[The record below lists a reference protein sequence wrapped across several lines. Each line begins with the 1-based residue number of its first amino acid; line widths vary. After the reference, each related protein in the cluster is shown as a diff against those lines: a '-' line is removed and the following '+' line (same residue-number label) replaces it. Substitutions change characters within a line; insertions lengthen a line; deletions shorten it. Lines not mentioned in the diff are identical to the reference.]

1 MWWVGSTVMGKKLSR
16 DQRIAAFDFC
26 SPVFRAPLAMS
37 LLAVRWL
44 ARPLPIQPQR
54 LSILAVVK
62 S

>member
-1 MWWVGSTVMGKKLSR
+1 MGKKLSK